1 MSDDKFLGKYRMPSV
16 RLQGDYYSSGLYFV
30 TICTEERNCFFGNIV
45 REGEQYDAVM
55 RLSSIGQYAV
65 EQLQKVRDHYPY
77 AEIPLFVVMPNHIH
91 AIVNINDFSAET
103 GHAFETGHELKKET
117 GHAPSLQG
125 NVEMQRISHRKGK
138 LSIVIGGIKSAI
150 SRYANAHN
158 ITFGWQARFH
168 DRIIR
173 NHQEL
178 NNVAAY
184 IEQNVSRWND
194 DEFNMKSS

>member
-16 RLQGDYYSSGLYFV
+16 RLQGDYYNNGLYFV
-30 TICTEERNCFFGNIV
+30 TICAEGRNCFFGNIV
-45 REGEQYDAVM
+45 REGMQSDAVM
-55 RLSSIGQYAV
+55 CLSSIGHYTM
-65 EQLQKVRDHYPY
+65 EQLQKVHEHYPY

-103 GHAFETGHELKKET
+103 GHAFET

-158 ITFGWQARFH
+158 ITFGWQARFF

-173 NHQEL
+173 TTQEL

-194 DEFNMKSS
+194 DEFNI

>member
-1 MSDDKFLGKYRMPSV
+1 MKLFSRNLFSYRNYFYFCNAENG
-16 RLQGDYYSSGLYFV
+16 RLWQVY
-30 TICTEERNCFFGNIV
+30 
-45 REGEQYDAVM
+45 
-55 RLSSIGQYAV
+55 
-65 EQLQKVRDHYPY
+65 
-77 AEIPLFVVMPNHIH
+77 
-91 AIVNINDFSAET
+91 
-103 GHAFETGHELKKET
+103 ET
-117 GHAPSLQG
+117 GHAPSLQR